1 MPVTVPPLNI
11 QLPGEE
17 GVTPLLRD
25 TSAFVKPRWAE
36 SWSQSPSLQSSMNES
51 QAFQPLRT
59 SVPGEREFEADVSR
73 RTTEDSVYSQATA
86 RTHVNSPHAAAAS
99 RRFLASS
106 TTSFRGIGD
115 TRGIHAGVAAR
126 TFPGRYAAVDQSMAP
141 PLEHGVR
148 ISSTQAEMKDEDAA
162 AAAPGRTMQ
171 ENLAAKLPAGLTDD
185 SERDDVRPSA
195 RWSIPAA
202 PNPCGGEAVKM
213 GRHEA
218 WARFLAYEAAMQ
230 ICLRVS
236 REGHQ
241 FAEHFLES
249 GCAVLRRAYA
259 FEGLLLQPVHP
270 GSAPCGATLVWDDSE
285 AAVLPTVG
293 FGPTVTRESTVRC
306 MAERLQSTSLYR
318 PARGGRP
325 GGLPELYISLRPSQ
339 WQQGGSWTKV
349 APDGKGSTNDVVE
362 LTRDDMSDDLL
373 VEVTTE
379 SGERVAHG
387 TIPIADVWGGAG
399 SQFSVEQ
406 PPPVERRRWP
416 CLPCW
421 RAGSSGQSD
430 IFGKKWIT
438 LLDVTDARYGH
449 VLLSAWISNTEKT
462 VITAA
467 EISPGTAGRVQETNT
482 GALPK
487 NYEQITGWEVYNLSL
502 HAALEAQGCGP
513 RQLEVKGEWA
523 WLLEEFAA
531 TYGIR
536 SSYTVLAHLL
546 WAIRRENATVTA
558 YCFSMLNSKL
568 VGLKQEE
575 VDGCLLPQEKPLLE
589 RIQVACEDL
598 LARCL
603 ENYYSLSENAPSGIS
618 ENGMDT
624 SEQPAPALM
633 EAVLLCRTVSDVLHP
648 SEAGWFTERFQIAAV
663 KRYARLQ
670 AACTEQIYSA
680 EARAR
685 AHRATADGNRNHART
700 TGPLQQTAP
709 AFNPPAPGG
718 SEAEMAYKRLQAICA
733 AMRQELDSDLRIH
746 ETRKLPNWIILPQI
760 TAAEYGKLFVVDLM
774 AALEQHPPPQP
785 SQQAVD
791 LLVSVGQQQKYLD
804 ANGLLPPA
812 GHPGDL
818 DAFQVFGHHVTRW
831 INGSKAGLCA
841 RCRQIE
847 STTMASAVHPDRITE
862 DGKSCVAPLV
872 EEMLQRIGGEVA
884 RYERVIAYWHVFGPL
899 LEGAVCASLRET
911 TGAVTR
917 QCGLS
922 QVRGDE
928 QRYNGHAPPGVH
940 PRTTPKFASD
950 DRSPSRWKW
959 NATVAAVGQ
968 ARLTVLPHE
977 AVLLNSLRKLLSVV
991 PQTEHTIAKWAGGV
1005 AAAPPTPSSSA
1016 PPGSPLR
1023 QGAREPTGLG
1033 TERMPS
1039 GSDGPELGAQFAQ
1052 LVKELRSEYAGAV
1065 TACAARI
1072 AQGVFG
1078 PSGRSILRILEQ
1090 HGITGTPTLMQQQV
1104 GPVLEAMEE
1113 VILGLTRTLD
1123 GRVYVALGR
1132 GLWDFTAK
1140 EIFDYVES
1148 LQEGKESQGAWR
1160 GRQNAAAAL
1169 DVVDNFFCT
1178 ILSSTLQDA
1187 LQAKDLDLPLHSD
1200 RAHKL
1205 LAANTA
1211 AINMSYTVY

>member
-1 MPVTVPPLNI
+1 MT
-11 QLPGEE
+11 
-17 GVTPLLRD
+17 
-25 TSAFVKPRWAE
+25 
-36 SWSQSPSLQSSMNES
+36 
-51 QAFQPLRT
+51 
-59 SVPGEREFEADVSR
+59 
-73 RTTEDSVYSQATA
+73 
-86 RTHVNSPHAAAAS
+86 
-99 RRFLASS
+99 
-106 TTSFRGIGD
+106 
-115 TRGIHAGVAAR
+115 VAA
-126 TFPGRYAAVDQSMAP
+126 
-141 PLEHGVR
+141 
-148 ISSTQAEMKDEDAA
+148 QADMKEEDAA
-162 AAAPGRTMQ
+162 APAAGRPMQ
-171 ENLAAKLPAGLTDD
+171 GGLAAKLPTGLTDD
-185 SERDDVRPSA
+185 SERDEGRPSA

-218 WARFLAYEAAMQ
+218 WARFLAYEAAVQ
-230 ICLRVS
+230 ICLRAS
-236 REGHQ
+236 REENRV
-241 FAEHFLES
+241 AEHFLES

-259 FEGLLLQPVHP
+259 FEGLLLQPVNP

-293 FGPTVTRESTVRC
+293 FGPTVTREATVRC
-306 MAERLQSTSLYR
+306 MAERLQSSALHR
-318 PARGGRP
+318 PVRGGRAS
-325 GGLPELYISLRPSQ
+325 ELYISLRPSR
-339 WQQGGSWTKV
+339 WQQGGSWTRV
-349 APDGKGSTNDVVE
+349 GTDGKGASDDVVE
-362 LTRDDMSDDLL
+362 LSREDLSDDLL

-379 SGERVAHG
+379 NGERVAHG
-387 TIPIADVWGGAG
+387 IVPVADVWGAAG

-406 PPPVERRRWP
+406 APPVERRRWA

-421 RAGSSGQSD
+421 RSAPSAQSD

-438 LLDVTDARYGH
+438 LLDVTDTRYGH
-449 VLLSAWISNTEKT
+449 ALLSAWISNTEKT

-467 EISPGTAGRVQETNT
+467 EISPETVGRVQEVNS

-487 NYEQITGWEVYNLSL
+487 GYQQITGWEVYDLSL
-502 HAALEAQGCGP
+502 HAALVVQGCGP
-513 RQLEVKGEWA
+513 RRLEVKGEWE
-523 WLLEEFAA
+523 WLLDEFAA

-536 SSYTVLAHLL
+536 SSYTTLAHLL
-546 WAIRRENATVTA
+546 WENATVTA

-568 VGLKQEE
+568 VDLKQAEAE
-575 VDGCLLPQEKPLLE
+575 GCLLPQELPLLG
-589 RIQVACEDL
+589 RIEIACEDL
-598 LARCL
+598 LARCM
-603 ENYYSLSENAPSGIS
+603 ENYYSLSENSPSGIT

-624 SEQPAPALM
+624 SEQPAPALV
-633 EAVLLCRTVSDVLHP
+633 EAVLLCRTVSDVLQP

-680 EARAR
+680 EARHR
-685 AHRATADGNRNHART
+685 AHRQTADGARNLNRT

-709 AFNPPAPGG
+709 AFDPIATGG
-718 SEAEMAYKRLQAICA
+718 SEAEMSYKRLQAICS

-746 ETRKLPNWIILPQI
+746 ETRKLPTFVILPQV
-760 TAAEYGKLFVVDLM
+760 TAAEYGRLFVADLM
-774 AALEQHPPPQP
+774 VALEQHPPPQP
-785 SQQAVD
+785 SQPAVD

-812 GHPGDL
+812 GHPGAM
-818 DAFQVFGHHVTRW
+818 DALQVFGPHVTRW

-847 STTMASAVHPDRITE
+847 ATTMASALHPDRITE
-862 DGKSCVAPLV
+862 EGKSFVAPLV
-872 EEMLQRIGGEVA
+872 EEMLQRIGGEVG

-922 QVRGDE
+922 QVRADE
-928 QRYNGHAPPGVH
+928 QRYNGHAPPGMH
-940 PRTTPKFASD
+940 ARNGSKFGND
-950 DRSPSRWKW
+950 DRSPNRWKW
-959 NATVAAVGQ
+959 NATVAAAGH

-991 PQTEHTIAKWAGGV
+991 PQTEYTIAKWAGG
-1005 AAAPPTPSSSA
+1005 ATAAPSTPSSSTHPA
-1016 PPGSPLR
+1016 SPPR
-1023 QGAREPTGLG
+1023 QGAREMTGLG

-1039 GSDGPELGAQFAQ
+1039 GSEGPELGAQFAQ

-1078 PSGRSILRILEQ
+1078 PSGRSILRILEH

-1178 ILSSTLQDA
+1178 ILSSTLQGN